1 MQKLPALSQLGFTK
15 NGLKKLDEMHTLKYD
30 ILNGGFSVIV
40 NKPGEA
46 DLTIK
51 AGMVQDAG
59 LKARIVSEVEAF
71 QSLLDEP
78 EPENEL
84 KACGFEDVEPE
95 TKVVE
100 VPAKKET
107 VWKKPQKNNS
117 RAMSTRAPTRATKFT
132 DEQITTIKNTVA
144 KGASQSEFE
153 MFMYLCDRYQ
163 LDPFLKEIFYSSQMK
178 TIMTSRDGYLKIA
191 QRDPDYEGLQSMAVC
206 EGDDFEL
213 DVPNSTV
220 KHKFTGKRG
229 AVIGAWA
236 IAYRK
241 GRRPVIAY
249 ADFKEY
255 TKNSPVWNYKSA
267 MICKCA
273 ETFVLKR
280 QFGISGLVTVE
291 EIGTANADEEIY
303 DAEFSE
309 E

>member
-1 MQKLPALSQLGFTK
+1 MSEHKINEKVTLIY
-15 NGLKKLDEMHTLKYD
+15 DE
-30 ILNGGFSVIV
+30 S
-40 NKPGEA
+40 GEFA
-46 DLTIK
+46 
-51 AGMVQDAG
+51 
-59 LKARIVSEVEAF
+59 
-71 QSLLDEP
+71 
-78 EPENEL
+78 PENMEVRDGKELYDWVNAPKEAQMSVVESGIIDEL
-84 KACGFEDVEPE
+84 KGKYEAQGTFEEELNEYECVENQEFDRAEKAKEP
-95 TKVVE
+95 
-100 VPAKKET
+100 KKE
-107 VWKKPQKNNS
+107 VWKKPEKKN
-117 RAMSTRAPTRATKFT
+117 RQVATRRAPQQVTKFT
-132 DEQITTIKNTVA
+132 QDQIETIKNTVA
-144 KGASQSEFE
+144 KGASQSEFD
-153 MFMYLCDRYQ
+153 MFMYLCDKYQ

-206 EGDDFEL
+206 EGDEFEL

-220 KHKFTGKRG
+220 VHKFKGKRG

-255 TKNSPVWNYKSA
+255 AKNTPVWNYKSA

-291 EIGTANADEEIY
+291 EIGTTNADEEIIE
-303 DAEFSE
+303 AEYSE
-309 E
+309 V